1 MPTTGFQAGVEAND
15 VEVSFGKE
23 TVWNTK
29 PAVAFQAVRYMSES
43 FGGSKTRARPGE
55 VRTDYQASAATT
67 TQEAATGGINFALSY
82 GTYDDLLAGLFNA
95 DWTTTLAISGTDIA
109 GTATGYSSATA
120 GKFSTI
126 RAGQWIKVAGFSNSA
141 NNGFKRVTAATG
153 TTVTTAQSGA
163 VEAAGPSVTMKG
175 SSLQNSTVFQSF
187 HFQKKLSSAMYL
199 IYPGSYCTGGTISAS
214 TGQFMQGSLTFLP
227 SVETKQTTNQS
238 TGAVLAAPTG
248 NVNDTIAGFNPIE
261 VNGTTIA
268 ATVDAIS
275 VQIAKDGAGAQY
287 GLGSATAAGLTRGTL
302 TVTGSVRMF
311 FRDFTYYDLY
321 KAETQVN
328 LSYRSVDPTGVG
340 YQLTIPAA
348 TLLNPTIV
356 AGGPGQPVVAE
367 FQIEGAPHATLGY
380 TISLDKLP
388 L

>member
-15 VEVSFGKE
+15 VELSYGKE
-23 TVWNTK
+23 AVWTTK
-29 PAVAFQAVRYMSES
+29 PAIAFQAIRYMSES

-67 TQEAATGGINFALSY
+67 TQEAATGGVNFALSY

-95 DWTTTLAISGTDIA
+95 DWTTTLAISGVDVA
-109 GTATGYSSATA
+109 GTVTGYSSATA
-120 GKFSTI
+120 SKFSAI
-126 RAGQWIKVAGFSNSA
+126 RVGQWIRVAGFVNSA
-141 NNGFKRVTAATG
+141 NNGFKRVTAVTG

-163 VEAAGPSVTMKG
+163 VEAAGPSVTIKG

-187 HFQKKLSSAMYL
+187 YFQKKLSSTMYL
-199 IYPGSYCTGGTISAS
+199 TYPGAYCTGGTISAS
-214 TGQFMQGSLTFLP
+214 TGQFMQGTLTFLP
-227 SVETKQTTNQS
+227 SSESKATTNQS

-248 NVNDTIAGFNPIE
+248 NVNDTIAGFNPAE

-275 VQIAKDGAGAQY
+275 VQIAKDGAQAQY
-287 GLGSATAAGLTRGTL
+287 GLGSANAAGLTRGTL
-302 TVTGSVRMF
+302 TVSGSVRMF

-328 LSYRSVDPTGVG
+328 LSYRTLDAAGVG
-340 YQLTIPAA
+340 YLLTIPAA
-348 TLLNPTIV
+348 TLLNPQIV
-356 AGGPGQPVVAE
+356 AGGPGQPVMAE
-367 FQIEGAPHATLGY
+367 FQLEGAPHSTLGY
-380 TISLDKLP
+380 TISLDKMP
-388 L
+388 